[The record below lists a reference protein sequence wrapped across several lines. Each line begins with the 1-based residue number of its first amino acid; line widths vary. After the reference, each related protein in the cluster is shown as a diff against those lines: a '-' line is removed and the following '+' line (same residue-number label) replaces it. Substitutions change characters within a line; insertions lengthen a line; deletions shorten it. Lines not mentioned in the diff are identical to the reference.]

1 MARPCPGM
9 HAYGPGRKV
18 RKERIM
24 SLRNL
29 TLLLAATF
37 LPAGGW
43 VLAEGDK
50 PEAPGGKSPAKP
62 EAAAPAK
69 PAPKPA
75 ASAEDIAGWIKALD
89 DEEFKVREA
98 ATQSLIE
105 AGTGAIAPVADVAK
119 GKSPEVT
126 SRSIAVLKVLAKSE
140 DEKAKSAALAA
151 LDKLAED
158 KEHESGQQARDA
170 LTELR
175 PPVRGRHI
183 HGPGGVAVGNVQ
195 VVGGQQM
202 AVFTIQMGGK
212 RTVAATENGKRV
224 DITEDNNGITV
235 TVTEKAKDGGKPKV
249 TVYKAS
255 GEKELKTKHPD
266 AHKLYEKYAGN
277 NQGNVVIQGGQL
289 NLVPAPARAAIA
301 ARPRLNLRQATKLID
316 EARAELDAA
325 VKALKA
331 AKDGKPTAEE
341 IAKLLDQIE
350 AANKKLEE
358 ARKNM
363 GR

>member
-1 MARPCPGM
+1 
-9 HAYGPGRKV
+9 
-18 RKERIM
+18 M
-24 SLRNL
+24 SDRTITAVLAAV
-29 TLLLAATF
+29 LLAVAV
-37 LPAGGW
+37 G
-43 VLAEGDK
+43 
-50 PEAPGGKSPAKP
+50 
-62 EAAAPAK
+62 APAEEQ
-69 PAPKPA
+69 PKGETTV
-75 ASAEDIAGWIKALD
+75 AEARATGEVTPKATAEEIAGWVKELD
-89 DEEFKVREA
+89 ADEFKVREA
-98 ATQSLIE
+98 ATQSLIK
-105 AGTGAIAPVADVAK
+105 AGRGAIAPAADAAK
-119 GKSPEVT
+119 GQSPEVT
-126 SRSIAVLKVLAKSE
+126 ARSIAVLKALAQSE
-140 DEKAKSAALAA
+140 DAETKSTALAA
-151 LDKLAED
+151 LDTLAED
-158 KEHESGQQARDA
+158 KEHESSQQARDVLA
-170 LTELR
+170 ELR
-175 PPVRGRHI
+175 PPAQGRHV

-202 AVFTIQMGGK
+202 AVFTIQMGGN
-212 RTVAATENGKRV
+212 RTVHATEDGKSVR
-224 DITEDNNGITV
+224 ITEDNNGITV